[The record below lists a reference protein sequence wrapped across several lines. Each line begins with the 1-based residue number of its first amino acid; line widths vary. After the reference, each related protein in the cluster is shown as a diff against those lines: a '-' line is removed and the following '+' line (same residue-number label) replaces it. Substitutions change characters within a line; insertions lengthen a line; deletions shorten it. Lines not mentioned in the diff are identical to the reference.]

1 MTPGWVAM
9 GMPNLTPMPMMSMG
23 WSACPTGEAHTTSSG
38 SMPES
43 GPFGH
48 EVKAPGRSVRRRLP
62 RPVKKLF
69 LILA

>member
-1 MTPGWVAM
+1 MDM
-9 GMPNLTPMPMMSMG
+9 SNLTPMPMLSMD
-23 WSACPTGEAHTTSSG
+23 WSACPTGKAHTTSSG

-48 EVKAPGRSVRRRLP
+48 EVKAPGRSARRRLP
-62 RPVKKLF
+62 RPVTKLF